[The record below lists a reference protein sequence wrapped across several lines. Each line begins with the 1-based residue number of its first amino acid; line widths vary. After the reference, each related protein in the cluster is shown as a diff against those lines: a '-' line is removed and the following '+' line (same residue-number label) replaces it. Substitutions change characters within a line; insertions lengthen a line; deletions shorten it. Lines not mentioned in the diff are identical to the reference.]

1 MKKIVLTLIVA
12 AMWLLGSAQT
22 LNVEVGDV
30 TYLFPSSQAGIMP
43 YSTATTLTVM
53 DKVFAL
59 GDITRM
65 YVDNT
70 VVTDD
75 LVEVVYSD
83 NSAKVRIAGNIA
95 KYMTPSVS
103 GANVSVV
110 QDATAVAQ
118 EITYSLSG
126 SSSNGSFYTSGA
138 YKITVSLNDLSL
150 TSATGAPLNIDNG
163 KRIAVV
169 VNGTNSFVDSSSGSQ
184 KACVVIKGHSEFT
197 GNGTLNVTGNLKHA
211 IRGNEYVE
219 LKKKFTGTINI
230 LDAVSDGIHIEQYF
244 KMSNGTVNVLKC
256 GDDGIQVEITKDVTD
271 ELNGQVLLL
280 GGTLNINV
288 SANDIKG
295 LKCDSLMTISD
306 DIGNNTTINITC
318 SASATAAKGLKS
330 GGNMNITGGTIT
342 ISTAGDGIEETE
354 TSTSGTLSVIGTSAA
369 SCIKSDGI
377 LTISGGTFN
386 LTSTGAGG
394 KGISCDSIVNIN
406 GGDITISTSGKPVVY
421 ANSRLYNGTYS
432 GNLDYIDSDFKS
444 SAKGI
449 KADYDVNING
459 GVINVT
465 TTGTNAEG
473 IESKAELK
481 INDGTVTVN
490 SYDDGI
496 NAKSHIRINGGTVTV
511 VATNNDGIDSNG
523 NFYLNGGYVMS
534 FGARQPEC
542 GIDANEESGY
552 TVVFNGGTL
561 LAVGGSNSVPSNSSG
576 SKQPYVQGS
585 GTVSANT
592 TISLTARNSS
602 TVLASF
608 TVPSNYST
616 SSGGGGFGP
625 GGGGFGGNGS
635 KILITCAGLTSGSS
649 YTIKS
654 GSSSINATAALTG
667 NSGGPGGGW

>member
-1 MKKIVLTLIVA
+1 
-12 AMWLLGSAQT
+12 MWLLGSAQT

-118 EITYSLSG
+118 EITYSLTG

-306 DIGNNTTINITC
+306 DLGNNTTVNISC
-318 SASATAAKGLKS
+318 ASSATAAKGLKS

-342 ISTAGDGIEETE
+342 ITTAGDGMEETE
-354 TSTSGTLSVIGTSAA
+354 TSTSGTTTVIGTTAA

-377 LTISGGTFN
+377 LTITGGTFN
-386 LTSTGAGG
+386 LSSTGAGG
-394 KGISCDSIVNIN
+394 KGISCDSIANFN
-406 GGDITISTSGKPVVY
+406 GGDITISTTGGPVVY
-421 ANSRLYNGTYS
+421 YNNRLYNGTYT

-449 KADYDVNING
+449 KCDYAVNING
-459 GVINVT
+459 GSINVT
-465 TTGTNAEG
+465 TKGTNAEG
-473 IESKAELK
+473 IESKSVLT
-481 INDGTVTVN
+481 INDGTVVVN

-496 NAKSHIRINGGTVTV
+496 NSKSHMYINGGTITV
-511 VATNNDGIDSNG
+511 IATNNDGLDSNG
-523 NFYLNGGYVMS
+523 NLYLNGGYVMT

-542 GIDANEESGY
+542 GIDANEEDGY
-552 TVVFNGGTL
+552 TVVFKGGTL
-561 LAVGGSNSVPSNSSG
+561 LGVGGNNSVPSSSSG
-576 SKQPYVQGS
+576 STQAYVSGS
-585 GTVSANT
+585 GSVSANT
-592 TISLTARNSS
+592 VIKLTAQNNSS
-602 TVLASF
+602 NVLATF
-608 TVPSNYST
+608 TVPSNYT
-616 SSGGGGFGP
+616 SSGSQGGMGGWGP
-625 GGGGFGGNGS
+625 GGSNGS
-635 KILITCAGLTSGSS
+635 KILITCPGISKGTN
-649 YTIKS
+649 YTLYN
-654 GSSSINATAALTG
+654 GSSSSTVSAQLTG
-667 NSGGPGGGW
+667 SSGPGGGW